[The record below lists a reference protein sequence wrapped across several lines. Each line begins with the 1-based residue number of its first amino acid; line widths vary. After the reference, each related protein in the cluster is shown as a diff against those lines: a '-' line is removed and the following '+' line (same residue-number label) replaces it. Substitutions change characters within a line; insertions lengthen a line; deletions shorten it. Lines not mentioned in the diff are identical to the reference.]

1 MFLFA
6 ARVAKNPCIA
16 APLVRGMSTAGRA
29 GSFGKEPTR
38 QQPAEG
44 SSSAAFMRKQLADR
58 VDDMI
63 AQPNQT
69 KPPVTDE
76 SALYLKKFNP
86 KHIYHPAEF
95 HDDKTPRAFPKVLDE
110 RPAPK
115 DPFVSLGIDPLK
127 HYKNTVMLSQF
138 VTELGKIKPR
148 KKSMLSAKSQNR
160 VAKAIKRA
168 RAFGL
173 IPLVS
178 KPGAAYNYTFVGPG
192 SYKHS

>member
-1 MFLFA
+1 
-6 ARVAKNPCIA
+6 
-16 APLVRGMSTAGRA
+16 MSTTGST
-29 GSFGKEPTR
+29 GSFGKEPTGR
-38 QQPAEG
+38 QPAGG
-44 SSSAAFMRKQLADR
+44 SSIAASVRKQLRDR
-58 VDDMI
+58 VDGMV
-63 AQPNQT
+63 AQPSQT
-69 KPPVTDE
+69 KPPVTE
-76 SALYLKKFNP
+76 ENALYMKKFNP

-95 HDDKTPRAFPKVLDE
+95 YDDKTPRVFPKVLDE

-115 DPFVSLGIDPLK
+115 DPFISLGIDPLK

-178 KPGAAYNYTFVGPG
+178 KPGAAYNYTYVGAG